1 MQRTVYR
8 AGFAVS
14 RSANTKAHGS
24 LYRIH
29 NRASYDHSIR
39 SHVLRRKELKHM
51 DTLFIIIVLL
61 LSAIIQLTIN
71 GIMLFIF
78 WQILKYY
85 EKE

>member
-1 MQRTVYR
+1 
-8 AGFAVS
+8 
-14 RSANTKAHGS
+14 
-24 LYRIH
+24 
-29 NRASYDHSIR
+29 
-39 SHVLRRKELKHM
+39 M

>member
-1 MQRTVYR
+1 
-8 AGFAVS
+8 
-14 RSANTKAHGS
+14 
-24 LYRIH
+24 
-29 NRASYDHSIR
+29 
-39 SHVLRRKELKHM
+39 M

-61 LSAIIQLTIN
+61 LSAIIQLAIN